1 MTNYV
6 LFLFIFIFSIF
17 DEAFGA
23 NILISPSWLSP
34 VHRFTMRELAAE
46 LLKRNHSVTWLEY
59 GLRPV
64 GFIF

>member
-1 MTNYV
+1 MIFNFALI
-6 LFLFIFIFSIF
+6 LFLNIIYFS
-17 DEAFGA
+17 AGA

-34 VHRFTMRELAAE
+34 VHRFTMRELATE

-64 GFIF
+64 RFF